1 MSGAEFLVQQLINAL
16 SVGSLYA
23 LIAVGLSLIFG
34 ILRLSNF
41 AHGDMM
47 MIGAFATLLFSQ
59 TGLGFIP
66 ALLLGILVAALAGA
80 LIERVAYR
88 PVRGAPDVTML
99 LTSLALTYILE
110 NLGILLF
117 TASPRNFPLPDW
129 VTRAWSFGGGAVTFT
144 NINVLSLG
152 LTVVSLAFLTWFMKR
167 TSLGLGMR
175 AAAEDL
181 GAAQLVGIPVNRVIV
196 LAFVLASAFA
206 GLAGVLWGAQSG
218 VVDPLM
224 GFTPLLKAFVAAI
237 IGGLGSLPGAVLGG
251 YLLGALEVLIVAFS
265 PPEVSP
271 YRDAIVF
278 TLLIGFLLLRPGG
291 LLGVN
296 TEVKL

>member
-1 MSGAEFLVQQLINAL
+1 MTGLEYLIQQLVNAL

-47 MIGAFATLLFSQ
+47 MIGAYATVLLNTS
-59 TGLGFIP
+59 GIGFLP
-66 ALLLGILVAALAGA
+66 AFLLGIVVAGLAGIV
-80 LIERVAYR
+80 IERVAYR

-99 LTSLALTYILE
+99 LTSLALTFILE

-129 VTRAWSFGGGAVTFT
+129 MTRLWSLADGRVTFT
-144 NINVLSLG
+144 NINVLSVG
-152 LTVVSLAFLTWFMKR
+152 LTAVSLLFLTWFMRR
-167 TSLGLGMR
+167 TTVGLGMR

-181 GAAQLVGIPVNRVIV
+181 GAAQLVGVRVNQVIV
-196 LAFVLASAFA
+196 VAFMLASAFA
-206 GLAGVLWGAQSG
+206 GLAGVLWAAQAG

-251 YLLGALEVLIVAFS
+251 YLLGALEVLIVAFL

-278 TLLIGFLLLRPGG
+278 SLLIGFLLLRPGG
-291 LLGVN
+291 LLNV
-296 TEVKL
+296 TREVKL

>member
-1 MSGAEFLVQQLINAL
+1 MTGFEYLFQQLVNAL

-47 MIGAFATLLFSQ
+47 MIGAFATVLLTTS
-59 TGLGFIP
+59 GLSFLL
-66 ALLLGILVAALAGA
+66 ACLLGIAVAALAGVI
-80 LIERVAYR
+80 IERVAYR

-99 LTSLALTYILE
+99 LTSLALTFILE

-129 VTRAWSFGGGAVTFT
+129 MTKLWSLFDGRVTFT
-144 NINVLSLG
+144 NINVLSVG
-152 LTVVSLAFLTWFMKR
+152 LTLVSLLFLTWFMRR
-167 TSLGLGMR
+167 TTVGLGMR

-181 GAAQLVGIPVNRVIV
+181 GAAQLVGVRVNRVIV
-196 LAFVLASAFA
+196 VAFMLASAFA
-206 GLAGVLWGAQSG
+206 GLAGVLWAAQAG

-251 YLLGALEVLIVAFS
+251 YLLGALEVLIVAFL

-278 TLLIGFLLLRPGG
+278 GLLIGFLLLRPGG
-291 LLGVN
+291 LLNV
-296 TEVKL
+296 TREVKL

>member
-1 MSGAEFLVQQLINAL
+1 MTGLEYLLQQLVNAL

-47 MIGAFATLLFSQ
+47 MIGAYATVLLNTS
-59 TGLGFIP
+59 GLGFLP
-66 ALLLGILVAALAGA
+66 AFLLGIVVAGLAGVV
-80 LIERVAYR
+80 IERVAYR

-99 LTSLALTYILE
+99 LTSLALTFILE

-129 VTRAWSFGGGAVTFT
+129 MTRLWSLADGRVTFT
-144 NINVLSLG
+144 NINVLSVG
-152 LTVVSLAFLTWFMKR
+152 LTVISLLFLTWFMRR
-167 TSLGLGMR
+167 TTVGLGMR

-181 GAAQLVGIPVNRVIV
+181 GAAQLVGVRVNRVIV
-196 LAFVLASAFA
+196 VAFMLASAFA
-206 GLAGVLWGAQSG
+206 GLAGVLWAAQAG

-251 YLLGALEVLIVAFS
+251 YLLGALEVLIVAFL

-278 TLLIGFLLLRPGG
+278 GLLIGFLLLRPGG
-291 LLGVN
+291 LLNV
-296 TEVKL
+296 TREVKL

>member
-1 MSGAEFLVQQLINAL
+1 MTGLEYLIQQLVNAL

-47 MIGAFATLLFSQ
+47 MIGAYATVLLQSS
-59 TGLGFIP
+59 GIGF
-66 ALLLGILVAALAGA
+66 LLAFGGGIAVAGLAGVV
-80 LIERVAYR
+80 IERVAYR

-99 LTSLALTYILE
+99 LTSLALTFILE

-129 VTRAWSFGGGAVTFT
+129 MTRLWSLADGRVTFT
-144 NINVLSLG
+144 NINVLSVG
-152 LTVVSLAFLTWFMKR
+152 LTAVSLLFLTWFMRR
-167 TSLGLGMR
+167 TTVGLGMR

-181 GAAQLVGIPVNRVIV
+181 GAAQLVGVRVNQVIV
-196 LAFVLASAFA
+196 VAFMLASAFA
-206 GLAGVLWGAQSG
+206 GLAGVLWAAQAG

-251 YLLGALEVLIVAFS
+251 YLLGALEVLIVAFLPS
-265 PPEVSP
+265 EVSP

-278 TLLIGFLLLRPGG
+278 SLLIGFLLLRPGG
-291 LLGVN
+291 LLNV
-296 TEVKL
+296 TREVKL

>member
-1 MSGAEFLVQQLINAL
+1 MTGLEYLIQQLVNAL

-47 MIGAFATLLFSQ
+47 MIGAYATVLLQSS
-59 TGLGFIP
+59 GIGF
-66 ALLLGILVAALAGA
+66 LLAFGGGIAVAGLAGVV
-80 LIERVAYR
+80 IERVAYR

-99 LTSLALTYILE
+99 LTSLALTFILE

-129 VTRAWSFGGGAVTFT
+129 MTRLWSLADGRVTFT
-144 NINVLSLG
+144 NINVLSVG
-152 LTVVSLAFLTWFMKR
+152 LTAVSLLFLTWFMRR
-167 TSLGLGMR
+167 TTVGLGMR

-181 GAAQLVGIPVNRVIV
+181 GAAQLVGVRVNQVIV
-196 LAFVLASAFA
+196 VAFMLASAFA
-206 GLAGVLWGAQSG
+206 GLAGVLWAAQAG

-251 YLLGALEVLIVAFS
+251 YLLGALEVLIVAFL

-278 TLLIGFLLLRPGG
+278 GLLIGFLLLRPGG
-291 LLGVN
+291 LLNV
-296 TEVKL
+296 TREVKL

>member
-1 MSGAEFLVQQLINAL
+1 MTGLEYLLQQLVNAL

-47 MIGAFATLLFSQ
+47 MIGAFATVLLTTS
-59 TGLGFIP
+59 GLTFLP
-66 ALLLGILVAALAGA
+66 AFVLGIVVAALAGVI
-80 LIERVAYR
+80 IERVAYR

-99 LTSLALTYILE
+99 LTSLALTFILE

-129 VTRAWSFGGGAVTFT
+129 MTRLWSLADGRVTFT
-144 NINVLSLG
+144 NINVLSVG
-152 LTVVSLAFLTWFMKR
+152 LTIVSLLFLTWFMRR
-167 TSLGLGMR
+167 TTVGLGMR

-181 GAAQLVGIPVNRVIV
+181 GAAQLVGVRVNRVIV
-196 LAFVLASAFA
+196 VAFMLASAFA
-206 GLAGVLWGAQSG
+206 GLAGVLWAAQAG

-251 YLLGALEVLIVAFS
+251 YLLGALEVLIVAFL

-278 TLLIGFLLLRPGG
+278 GLLIGFLLLRPGG
-291 LLGVN
+291 LLNV
-296 TEVKL
+296 TREVKL

>member
-1 MSGAEFLVQQLINAL
+1 MTGFEYLLQQLVNAL

-41 AHGDMM
+41 AHGDVMM
-47 MIGAFATLLFSQ
+47 VGAFATLLFQSS
-59 TGLGFIP
+59 GVGFLP
-66 ALLLGILVAALAGA
+66 AFGLGILVAAGAGA

-99 LTSLALTYILE
+99 LTSLALTFILE

-117 TASPRNFPLPDW
+117 TASPRNFPLPEW
-129 VTRAWSFGGGAVTFT
+129 MTRLWSVANGRVTFT
-144 NINVLSLG
+144 NINLLSFA
-152 LTVVSLAFLTWFMKR
+152 LTLVSLAFLTWFMRR
-167 TSLGLGMR
+167 TTVGLGMR

-181 GAAQLVGIPVNRVIV
+181 GAAQLVGVRVNQVIV
-196 LAFVLASAFA
+196 VAFVLASAFA
-206 GLAGVLWGAQSG
+206 GLAGVLWAAQAG

-251 YLLGALEVLIVAFS
+251 YLLGALEVLIVAFL
-265 PPEVSP
+265 PPEFSP

-278 TLLIGFLLLRPGG
+278 GLLIAFLLLRPGG
-291 LLGVN
+291 LLNV
-296 TEVKL
+296 TREVKL